1 MHHPVGLMLG
11 QPRLRLIHRECV
23 DCAQADSFETYHNLV
38 PPQGQ
43 YAFDLMVEVG
53 LARLRD
59 QRQDGEI
66 QRIVQERWGLSL
78 PASSIGLIVHS
89 FLDGLAALHQA
100 YGPTLRQWLAV
111 HGGYALHVDGTCEP
125 DTDVLFMAHAQPQ
138 GWTLEVGKMVS
149 ENASDISQLMR
160 RCVEHFGPPH
170 AVVRDLSPNIE
181 KAKREALP
189 NVPDRICHYH
199 FLENVGEKLCEQ
211 PHAKLGNALR
221 RLKVRP
227 ALTSLRKELVR
238 WNNPTTALSR
248 SEIEQLLL
256 HPEEIAKFDP
266 PALRRVVA
274 YVLLRWLDD
283 YTADLRGEYFPF
295 DLANLAFYRR
305 GLQLGQLVGELVAQP
320 DFPRQQL
327 SILTTMARHLAVLGD
342 DVEIVAAAQRLEKAA
357 ALFQELRDVLRLSSH
372 PRNRL
377 LRGHAP
383 AEVAASR
390 ESAEQLQQH
399 LTAWRDRLAERQ
411 QRERDE
417 HQRADQ
423 ATVLKYLEKY
433 EHQLVGHVIE
443 RPGHEPFIVCRT
455 NNPAEHRF
463 QVTKRGIRR
472 KVGSKKLTRQ
482 IQAMRP
488 ETLLVWNLTDPQ
500 YVQLVLDGNLANLP
514 AAIAA
519 HWQAAQV
526 IRQQRQTPPAEYPI
540 PTTKKQIRD
549 PSLLKTIK
557 TITTTLIASMK
568 KPAHA
573 A

>member
-1 MHHPVGLMLG
+1 MLG
-11 QPRLRLIHRECV
+11 QPRLRLIHRQCV
-23 DCAQADSFETYHNLV
+23 DCGEADSFEAYHKLV

-43 YAFDLMVEVG
+43 YAFDLIAEVG

-66 QRIVQERWGLSL
+66 QRFVQERWELSL

-89 FLDGLAALHQA
+89 FLDGVSALHQA
-100 YGPTLRQWLAV
+100 HGPALRQWLEAQ
-111 HGGYALHVDGTCEP
+111 GGYALHVDGTCEP
-125 DTDVLFMAHAQPQ
+125 DTDVLFLATAQPQ
-138 GWTLEVGKMVS
+138 GWTLEVGKMGS

-160 RCVEHFGPPH
+160 RCAEHFGPPH
-170 AVVRDLSPNIE
+170 AVVRDLSKNIE
-181 KAKREALP
+181 KAKHEALP
-189 NVPDRICHYH
+189 NVPDLICHYH
-199 FLENVGEKLCEQ
+199 FQENVGEKLCEE

-238 WNNPTTALSR
+238 WNNKTTALSR

-266 PALRRVVA
+266 VALRRVVA

-295 DLANLAFYRR
+295 DLPNLAFYRR
-305 GLQLGQLVGELVAQP
+305 GIQLGQLVGELVAHP
-320 DFPRQQL
+320 DFPGQRL
-327 SILTTMARHLAVLGD
+327 STLETMARHLAFLRD
-342 DVEIVAAAQRLEKAA
+342 DADIVAAAQRLEKAA
-357 ALFQELRDVLRLSSH
+357 ALFQELRDVLRLSNH

-377 LRGHAP
+377 LRGHASS
-383 AEVAASR
+383 EVAASQ

-399 LTAWRDRLAERQ
+399 LTAWRDRLARRHQ
-411 QRERDE
+411 GERDE
-417 HQRADQ
+417 HKRADR

-443 RPGHEPFIVCRT
+443 REGQEPFIVCRT

-482 IQAMRP
+482 IQAMRA
-488 ETLLVWNLTDPQ
+488 EALLVWNLTDQ
-500 YVQLVLDGNLANLP
+500 KYVELVLDGNLAHLP
-514 AAIAA
+514 AAIAT
-519 HWQAAQV
+519 HWPAAQV
-526 IRQQRQTPPAEYPI
+526 IRQQRQTPPPTEYPI

-557 TITTTLIASMK
+557 TIANNLINLMK
-568 KPAHA
+568 DLAHA

>member
-1 MHHPVGLMLG
+1 
-11 QPRLRLIHRECV
+11 
-23 DCAQADSFETYHNLV
+23 
-38 PPQGQ
+38 
-43 YAFDLMVEVG
+43 
-53 LARLRD
+53 
-59 QRQDGEI
+59 
-66 QRIVQERWGLSL
+66 
-78 PASSIGLIVHS
+78 
-89 FLDGLAALHQA
+89 
-100 YGPTLRQWLAV
+100 LRQWLEAQ
-111 HGGYALHVDGTCEP
+111 GGYALHVDGTCEP
-125 DTDVLFMAHAQPQ
+125 DTDVLFLATAQPQ
-138 GWTLEVGKMVS
+138 GWTLEVGKMGS

-160 RCVEHFGPPH
+160 RCAEHFGPPH
-170 AVVRDLSPNIE
+170 AVVRDLSKNIE
-181 KAKREALP
+181 KAKHEALP
-189 NVPDRICHYH
+189 NVPDLICHYH
-199 FLENVGEKLCEQ
+199 FLENVGEKLCEE

-238 WNNPTTALSR
+238 WNNKTTALSR

-266 PALRRVVA
+266 VALRRVVA

-295 DLANLAFYRR
+295 DLPNLAFYRR
-305 GLQLGQLVGELVAQP
+305 GIQLGQLVGELVAHP
-320 DFPRQQL
+320 DFPGQRL
-327 SILTTMARHLAVLGD
+327 STLETMARHLAFLRD
-342 DVEIVAAAQRLEKAA
+342 DADIVAAAQRLEKAA
-357 ALFQELRDVLRLSSH
+357 ALFQELRDVLRLSNH

-377 LRGHAP
+377 LRGHASS
-383 AEVAASR
+383 EVAASQ

-399 LTAWRDRLAERQ
+399 LTAWRDRLARRHQ
-411 QRERDE
+411 GERDE
-417 HQRADQ
+417 HKRADR

-443 RPGHEPFIVCRT
+443 REGQEPFIVCRT

-482 IQAMRP
+482 IQAMRA
-488 ETLLVWNLTDPQ
+488 EALLVWNLTDQ
-500 YVQLVLDGNLANLP
+500 KYVELVLDGNLAHLP
-514 AAIAA
+514 AAIAT
-519 HWQAAQV
+519 HWPAAQV
-526 IRQQRQTPPAEYPI
+526 IRQQRQTPPTEYPI

-557 TITTTLIASMK
+557 TIANNLINLMK
-568 KPAHA
+568 DLAHA

>member
-11 QPRLRLIHRECV
+11 QPRLRLIHRQCV
-23 DCAQADSFETYHNLV
+23 DCRQADSIEAYHELV
-38 PPQGQ
+38 PPQGR
-43 YAFDLMVEVG
+43 YAFDLLVEVG

-66 QRIVQERWGLSL
+66 QRFLQERWELSL

-89 FLDGLAALHQA
+89 FLDGVSALHQA
-100 YGPTLRQWLAV
+100 RGPALRQWLEAQ
-111 HGGYALHVDGTCEP
+111 GGYALHVDGTCEP

-138 GWTLEVGKMVS
+138 GWTLEVGKMGS

-160 RCVEHFGPPH
+160 RCVEHFGPPL
-170 AVVRDLSPNIE
+170 AVVRDLSKNIE
-181 KAKREALP
+181 KAKQEAIP
-189 NVPDRICHYH
+189 NVPDLICHYH
-199 FLENVGEKLCEQ
+199 FLENVGEKLCEE
-211 PHAKLGNALR
+211 PHAKLGHALR

-238 WNNPTTALSR
+238 WNNQTTALSR

-266 PALRRVVA
+266 VALRRVVA

-295 DLANLAFYRR
+295 DLPNLAFYRR
-305 GLQLGQLVGELVAQP
+305 GIQLGQLVGELVAHP
-320 DFPRQQL
+320 DFPGQRL
-327 SILTTMARHLAVLGD
+327 STLETMARHLSFLRD
-342 DVEIVAAAQRLEKAA
+342 DADIVAAAERLEKAA

-383 AEVAASR
+383 SEAAASR
-390 ESAEQLQQH
+390 ESAEQLQQN
-399 LTAWRDRLAERQ
+399 LTAWRDRLACRH

-417 HQRADQ
+417 HKRADQ

-443 RPGHEPFIVCRT
+443 REGQEPFIVCRT

-463 QVTKRGIRR
+463 QATKRGIRR

-482 IQAMRP
+482 IQAMRA
-488 ETLLVWNLTDPQ
+488 EALLVWNLTDQ
-500 YVQLVLDGNLANLP
+500 KYVQLVWDGDLANLP

-519 HWQAAQV
+519 HWPAAQV

-549 PSLLKTIK
+549 PNLLKTIK
-557 TITTTLIASMK
+557 TIATKLINSMK